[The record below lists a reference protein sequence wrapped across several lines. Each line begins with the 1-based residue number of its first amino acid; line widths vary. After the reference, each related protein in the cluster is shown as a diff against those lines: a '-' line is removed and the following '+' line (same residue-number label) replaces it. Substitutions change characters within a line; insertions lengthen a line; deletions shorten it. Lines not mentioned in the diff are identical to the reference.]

1 MPYKHI
7 STLENAM
14 PSFED
19 LKLKPELLQR
29 LQELQFQTP
38 TPIQEAAIPVL
49 LAGQDLAGQ
58 AETGSGKTAAYGLPI
73 LQKVKPEVQ
82 QVQALIIVPT
92 RELAVQV
99 RQELKQLAQR
109 LPGLK
114 ISAFYGGHAFSQ
126 ERASLAFPPQ
136 VLIGTPGRLT
146 DHLHRRTLS
155 LGQVTQVVLDEAD
168 KVLEMGFQEELD
180 EVLAALPRSRQTI
193 LFSATL
199 SEGVKELISR
209 SLQDPKFV
217 QVSAQVVPEQV
228 RFVGI
233 RAGQGERLQVLRQL
247 VSRFRN
253 GGTVVFV
260 NTRATADALATELQD
275 LGQPVKALHGGMEQ
289 PDRDKT
295 MVLFRNGTVPVLVAT
310 DLAARGLDVADL
322 QTIVHYELPDDEES
336 FLHRSGR
343 TGRAGGS
350 GTVYV
355 LASDWEERKLQG
367 WEQVP
372 LLEWLPAET
381 FLESPD
387 PAAALTAPAAP
398 ALATLH
404 INGGRKDKLS
414 PRDIV
419 GALVAEAGLAADQI
433 GKIEV
438 QDRISFVAVPAAQ
451 SKAIAARLS
460 EGKIKGRKFK
470 VSLVR

>member
-1 MPYKHI
+1 
-7 STLENAM
+7 M

-19 LKLKPELLQR
+19 LNLNQELLQR
-29 LQELQFQTP
+29 LAELQYNAP

-49 LAGQDLAGQ
+49 LAGRDLAGQ
-58 AETGSGKTAAYGLPI
+58 AETGSGKTAAYGLPL
-73 LQKVKPEVQ
+73 LQTVKPEVQ
-82 QVQALIIVPT
+82 QVQALVVVPT
-92 RELAVQV
+92 RELALQV
-99 RQELKQLAQR
+99 RQELKGLGQR
-109 LPGLK
+109 LEGLK
-114 ISAFYGGHAFSQ
+114 ISAFYGGHPFSQ

-136 VLIGTPGRLT
+136 ILVGTPGRLT

-155 LGQVTQVVLDEAD
+155 LGQVKQVVLDEAD
-168 KVLEMGFQEELD
+168 KLLEMGFQEELD
-180 EVLAALPRSRQTI
+180 EVLAALPGSRQTI

-199 SEGVKELISR
+199 PEEVKELISR
-209 SLQDPKFV
+209 SLQNPSFV

-233 RAGQGERLQVLRQL
+233 AVPEPDKLPLLGHLLHQFRA
-247 VSRFRN
+247 

-260 NTRATADALATELQD
+260 NTRAAADTLAEELQRE
-275 LGQPVKALHGGMEQ
+275 GQPVKALHGGMEQ

-295 MVLFRNGTVPVLVAT
+295 MVQFRNGSVPVLVAT

-322 QTIVHYELPDDEES
+322 HTIIHYELPTDEES

-343 TGRAGGS
+343 TGRAGQS

-355 LASDWEERKLQG
+355 LAASWEERKLRE
-367 WEQVP
+367 WEQVRMQ
-372 LLEWLPAET
+372 EWRPAET
-381 FLESPD
+381 FRPSPAS
-387 PAAALTAPAAP
+387 AAASAAP
-398 ALATLH
+398 VLTTLH

-419 GALVAEAGLAADQI
+419 GALVAEAGLPADQI

-451 SKAIAARLS
+451 SQAIAAKLS
-460 EGKIKGRKFK
+460 NGKIKGRKFK
-470 VSLVR
+470 VSVAK